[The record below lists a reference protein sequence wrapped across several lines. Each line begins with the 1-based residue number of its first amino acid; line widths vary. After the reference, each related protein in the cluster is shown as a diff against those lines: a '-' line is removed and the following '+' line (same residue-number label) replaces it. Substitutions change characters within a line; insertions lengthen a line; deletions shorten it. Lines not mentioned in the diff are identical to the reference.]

1 MPYVVTLKTDGKHV
15 LIGLTGKPMSIAGLL
30 FFVFFRKRKRKP
42 MSIVGFLAL

>member
-30 FFVFFRKRKRKP
+30 FLFFLERENASP
-42 MSIVGFLAL
+42 